1 MNPRSKWIHWCGM
14 ASEQED
20 SDAIP
25 KAPQQTSACLFSR
38 NPYQVW
44 ERAACARSG
53 RRAAWPAAASS
64 ASSVQKR
71 KGGGP
76 FGSPAACFRATN
88 PAEEQRRQ
96 RQGSQRKPWP
106 KESRAHTFV
115 PFQKCLGVALLSIDL
130 ASSASLD
137 FSLDR
142 RHGPSHH
149 YIKRTT
155 TKERLSFAMSSMG
168 LLPSRSHDSH

>member
-1 MNPRSKWIHWCGM
+1 MQFRKLHNK
-14 ASEQED
+14 
-20 SDAIP
+20 
-25 KAPQQTSACLFSR
+25 
-38 NPYQVW
+38 
-44 ERAACARSG
+44 
-53 RRAAWPAAASS
+53 RRL
-64 ASSVQKR
+64 
-71 KGGGP
+71 
-76 FGSPAACFRATN
+76 ACFQEIHTKFGNGLRA
-88 PAEEQRRQ
+88 PEVVGAPRGLQQRPRHRLSKREKVEGPLDLLLLAFGQQIQRRQ

>member
-1 MNPRSKWIHWCGM
+1 MQFRKLHNK
-14 ASEQED
+14 
-20 SDAIP
+20 
-25 KAPQQTSACLFSR
+25 
-38 NPYQVW
+38 
-44 ERAACARSG
+44 
-53 RRAAWPAAASS
+53 RRL
-64 ASSVQKR
+64 
-71 KGGGP
+71 
-76 FGSPAACFRATN
+76 ACFQEIHTKFGNGLRA
-88 PAEEQRRQ
+88 PEVVGAPRGLLQRPRHRLSKREKVEGPLDLLLLAFGQ
-96 RQGSQRKPWP
+96 RIQLRNSAGKDKAVNGSLGQR
-106 KESRAHTFV
+106 SRAPLCLCTFV